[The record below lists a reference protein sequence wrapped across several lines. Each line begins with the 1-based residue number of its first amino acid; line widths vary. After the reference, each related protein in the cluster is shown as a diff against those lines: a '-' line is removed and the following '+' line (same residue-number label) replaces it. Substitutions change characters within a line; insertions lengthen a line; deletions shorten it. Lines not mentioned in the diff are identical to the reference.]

1 MTPGM
6 WSSYFIELSP
16 EDMVQ
21 TFAAKGWQRLEL
33 STEHA
38 ERLLERQNPPTAG
51 EAFRKFADDNGVAFP
66 QGHLWLACDIAT
78 DNQDEAIDT
87 LKQWLDLFVALDI
100 RAAVLHP
107 GGFQLIDQGC
117 ERQKVRELNL
127 RALGALTD
135 YIQGTDL
142 VICLENIPKTAPE
155 AEDLCEIIQA
165 VGSSHLGIC
174 LDTGHLNMT
183 SGLQSAFIHK
193 AGPLL
198 KAMHLTDND
207 GSADQHL
214 MPYGHGTVRWDEV
227 FSALKEIGYT
237 GLLNFEIPGET
248 EWAQCPLPI
257 RLAKL
262 DYLKT
267 IVQLMLA

>member
-6 WSSYFIELSP
+6 WSSYLIELSP
-16 EDMVQ
+16 EEMVQ
-21 TFAAKGWQRLEL
+21 TFAAKGWRSLEL

-38 ERLLERQNPPTAG
+38 ERLLERQNPPAAG

-66 QGHLWLACDIAT
+66 QGHLWLTCDIAT
-78 DNQDEAIDT
+78 DNQDETIDT
-87 LKQWLDLFVALDI
+87 LKRWLDLFVAVGI

-107 GGFQLIDQGC
+107 GGFELIDQGC
-117 ERQKVRELNL
+117 ERQKIRELNL

-183 SGLQSAFIHK
+183 SADQTGFIGK
-193 AGPLL
+193 AGGLL
-198 KAMHLTDND
+198 KAVHVADND
-207 GSADQHL
+207 GSGDQHL
-214 MPYGHGTVRWDEV
+214 MPYGRGTVAWDDV
-227 FSALKEIGYT
+227 ISGLKEIHYE
-237 GLLNFEIPGET
+237 GLFNFEIGGEIK
-248 EWAQCPLPI
+248 CPLPI

-267 IVQLMLA
+267 IVQLMLDGG